1 MNLTELIRRFKDTRE
16 NQEKAIFS
24 TLFIA
29 ENRLQ
34 TVFDQ
39 SDPAV
44 TLKQFMLLTMVRQSE
59 GNQTFT
65 QLGNLLGCSRQNIK
79 KLAAV
84 LEKKGFVTIAQDP
97 EDKRASILIPTARL
111 TAYFDQMASHHR
123 QKLASL
129 FQEYTDQEITQLFTL
144 LMKLYGGIE
153 SLEAEEK
160 GLNRKEKTDD

>member
-44 TLKQFMLLTMVRQSE
+44 TLKQFMLLTMVRQLE

-111 TAYFDQMASHHR
+111 TAYFDQMSAHHR

-144 LMKLYGGIE
+144 LMKLYDGIE

-160 GLNRKEKTDD
+160 GFKQKGKNR